1 MDNLIR
7 VYDNVIDN
15 EYCKKLIDRFETNK
29 QLHQSF
35 DDRGMIFTQINIQKE
50 GWYNDVNILSKVFQ
64 DNIDN
69 YKKDCKIEKQQ
80 MPMNYILEPIRM
92 KRYLPNNH
100 DEFQTHVDVNQ
111 RMNCTRFLVMFLYL
125 ANNKKGKTIFP
136 NLDVEIEC
144 KQGSLLM
151 FPPMWPWLHAGQK
164 PARISKYIMQSY
176 LHYVN

>member
-7 VYDNVIDN
+7 VYDNVIDS
-15 EYCKKLIDRFETNK
+15 EYCKKLIDRFESNK

-35 DDRGMIFTQINIQKE
+35 DDRGMVFTQINIQKE
-50 GWYNDVNILSKVFQ
+50 GWYDDVNILSKVFQ
-64 DNIDN
+64 DNVDR

-92 KRYLPNNH
+92 KRYLPNNY
-100 DEFQTHVDVNQ
+100 DEFKNHVDVHSK
-111 RMNCTRFLVMFLYL
+111 MNCTRFLSMFVYM
-125 ANNKKGKTIFP
+125 ADNKKGKTIFP
-136 NLDVEIEC
+136 NLDIEIEC

-164 PARISKYIMQSY
+164 PSRVSKYIMQSY
-176 LHYVN
+176 LHYV